1 MSYIKFLTILFICLF
16 TIRCDTLLG
25 RCKDVEYELDSF
37 DLNRYLGNWYEVAR
51 AKSIPFQSGD
61 CTQANYSLN
70 DDGSIK
76 VNNTDIIH
84 GVQKSG
90 IGRAEITE
98 NPFRLKLRFPG
109 TFWGKIITGDYQI
122 VDTDYDNYTIVY
134 SCSSYIFAK
143 VELYWILSRTREVSS
158 DRILE
163 LTNYVA
169 KKFNKTP
176 NDFRVTDQSD
186 KTCGGTEI

>member
-1 MSYIKFLTILFICLF
+1 MSSIKLVTIFVICLF
-16 TIRCDTLLG
+16 AIRCDTLLG
-25 RCKDVEYELDSF
+25 KCKDVEYELESF

-61 CTQANYSLN
+61 CTQANYSFN

-76 VNNTDIIH
+76 VNNTNIVN
-84 GVQKSG
+84 GVHRGG
-90 IGRAEITE
+90 IGRAETTE

-122 VDTDYDNYTIVY
+122 VDTDYDNYAIVY
-134 SCSSYIFAK
+134 SCSDFIFAK
-143 VELYWILSRTREVSS
+143 FELYYILSRTREVSD

-169 KKFNKTP
+169 RKFNKTP
-176 NDFRVTDQSD
+176 NDFRVTDQSEE
-186 KTCGGTEI
+186 TCGVAGI